1 MKQIEDLIAISRK
14 FGQDSRFVI
23 AGGGNTS
30 YKDENRLWVKA
41 SGHALATITEDGF
54 AVLDRALL
62 NEMGEKA
69 YNEDTAIR
77 EEQVKNDLS
86 VACITKD
93 RRPSVET
100 SLHNCMGFA
109 FVVHL
114 HPTLVNG
121 LMCSVNAEAACKEIF
136 PDALYIEYTDPGYTL
151 FKKVYDRIKAYKAEK
166 GKEPQVIFLQN
177 HGIFVGGDTTAEI
190 EGIYSEVLGKLEAK
204 VAALPEG
211 DTAVSETVTD
221 VVPAIRQM
229 LSRSGRGFK
238 TLKVTKNA
246 LVDFFIDGCS
256 VTSTGSV
263 TDQQPVAEPVE
274 ATDCPGKSGFDK
286 IAKPFTPDIIVYCK
300 SSYIF
305 IEAESDEEI
314 LKQAEEEIEAFVSGK
329 GYTPKVL
336 LIKGIG
342 LIAVGDSSRNAQIIT
357 DVFTDAMKVA
367 FFAQSF
373 GGEHPMERAWID
385 FIDNWEVENYRRK
398 VASSASKGRV
408 EGRTII
414 VTGAAQGFG
423 EGIARELMAQG
434 ANIVVADLNEATG
447 EKTAASFNEKA
458 GANKAIFVKTNVADM
473 ASLRN
478 LMKETI
484 VNFGALDAFVS
495 NAGVVRAGGL
505 DVMTPENFE
514 FVTKINYEAYFF
526 CAKVASHIMK
536 IETKY
541 DPEYFADIIQVNSK
555 SGLRGSKANFAYAGG
570 KFGGIGLTQS
580 FALELAPYRVK
591 VNSICPGNYYDGPL
605 WSNPENGLFIQY
617 LNAGKVPGA
626 KTVQDVKDYYL
637 AQVPM
642 RKGCNPVDVCKAILY
657 AIDQTGETGQA
668 IPVTGGQVMLA

>member
-1 MKQIEDLIAISRK
+1 MRQIEDLIAISRK

-54 AVLDRALL
+54 AVLDRTLL

-77 EEQVKNDLS
+77 EEQVKNDLAA
-86 VACITKD
+86 ACVTKD

-121 LMCSVNAEAACKEIF
+121 LMCSANAEAVCGEIF
-136 PDALYIEYTDPGYTL
+136 PEALYIEYTDPGYTL
-151 FKKVYDRIKAYKAEK
+151 FKKVYDRINAYKAAN

-190 EGIYSEVLGKLEAK
+190 EGIYSEILGKLEAK

-211 DTAVSETVTD
+211 GSEVSPTVTD
-221 VVPAIRQM
+221 VIPAIRQM
-229 LSRSGRGFK
+229 LSRSGRGLK

-246 LVDFFIDGCS
+246 LVDYFLDGS
-256 VTSTGSV
+256 R
-263 TDQQPVAEPVE
+263 E
-274 ATDCPGKSGFDK
+274 K
-286 IAKPFTPDIIVYCK
+286 IAAPFTPDIIVYCK
-300 SSYIF
+300 SAYIF
-305 IEAESDEEI
+305 IDAESDEEI
-314 LKQAEEEIEAFVSGK
+314 LKQAEEKIEAFAAEK

-342 LIAVGDSSRNAQIIT
+342 LVAVGDNSKNAQIIT

-367 FFAQSF
+367 FYAQSF
-373 GGEHPMERAWID
+373 GGEHPMEKAWID

-398 VASSASKGRV
+398 VAAGSSKGRV
-408 EGRTII
+408 EGKTII

-447 EKTAASFNEKA
+447 EKTAASFNEMA
-458 GANKAIFVKTNVADM
+458 GPNKAIFVKTNVADM
-473 ASLRN
+473 TSLQN
-478 LMKETI
+478 LMRQTI
-484 VNFGALDAFVS
+484 LNFGALDAFVS

-526 CAKVASHIMK
+526 CAKAASHIMK
-536 IETKY
+536 IETRY
-541 DPEYFADIIQVNSK
+541 DPDYFADIIQVNSK

-580 FALELAPYRVK
+580 FALELAPDRVK

>member
-263 TDQQPVAEPVE
+263 TD
-274 ATDCPGKSGFDK
+274 CPGKSGFDK

-314 LKQAEEEIEAFVSGK
+314 LKQAEEEIEAFVSEK

-367 FFAQSF
+367 FYAQSF

-484 VNFGALDAFVS
+484 LNFGALDAFVS

-536 IETKY
+536 IETRY

>member
-256 VTSTGSV
+256 VTSTGS
-263 TDQQPVAEPVE
+263 

-357 DVFTDAMKVA
+357 DVFTDAMKIA
-367 FFAQSF
+367 FYAQSF
-373 GGEHPMERAWID
+373 GGEHPMEQAWID

-484 VNFGALDAFVS
+484 LNFGALDAFVS

>member
-211 DTAVSETVTD
+211 DTDVSETVTD

-263 TDQQPVAEPVE
+263 
-274 ATDCPGKSGFDK
+274 TDCPGKSGFDK

-342 LIAVGDSSRNAQIIT
+342 LIAVGDRSRNAQIIT

-367 FFAQSF
+367 FYAQSF

-484 VNFGALDAFVS
+484 LNFGALDAFVS

>member
-1 MKQIEDLIAISRK
+1 MRQIEDLIAISRK

-54 AVLDRALL
+54 AVLDRTLL

-77 EEQVKNDLS
+77 EEQVKNDLA
-86 VACITKD
+86 VACVTKD

-121 LMCSVNAEAACKEIF
+121 LMCSASAEAVCGEIF
-136 PDALYIEYTDPGYTL
+136 PEALYIEYTDPGYTL
-151 FKKVYDRIKAYKAEK
+151 FKKVYDRINAYKAAN

-190 EGIYSEVLGKLEAK
+190 EGIYSEILGKLEAK

-211 DTAVSETVTD
+211 GSEVSPTVTD
-221 VVPAIRQM
+221 VIPAIRQM
-229 LSRSGRGFK
+229 LSRAGRGLK

-246 LVDFFIDGCS
+246 LVDYFLDGS
-256 VTSTGSV
+256 R
-263 TDQQPVAEPVE
+263 E
-274 ATDCPGKSGFDK
+274 K
-286 IAKPFTPDIIVYCK
+286 IAAPFTPDIIVYCK
-300 SSYIF
+300 SAYIF
-305 IEAESDEEI
+305 IDAESDEEI
-314 LKQAEEEIEAFVSGK
+314 LKQAEEKIEAFAAEK

-342 LIAVGDSSRNAQIIT
+342 LVAVGDNFKNAQIIT

-367 FFAQSF
+367 FYAQSF
-373 GGEHPMERAWID
+373 GGEHPMEKAWID

-398 VASSASKGRV
+398 VAAGSSKGRV
-408 EGRTII
+408 EGKTII

-447 EKTAASFNEKA
+447 EKTAASFNEMA
-458 GANKAIFVKTNVADM
+458 GSNKAIFVKTNVADM
-473 ASLRN
+473 TSLQN
-478 LMKETI
+478 LMRQTI
-484 VNFGALDAFVS
+484 LNFGALDAFVS

-526 CAKVASHIMK
+526 CAKAASHIMK
-536 IETKY
+536 IETRY
-541 DPEYFADIIQVNSK
+541 DPDYFADIIQVNSK

-580 FALELAPYRVK
+580 FALELAPDRVK

>member
-121 LMCSVNAEAACKEIF
+121 LMCSVNAESACKEIF

-151 FKKVYDRIKAYKAEK
+151 FKKVHDRIKAYKAEK

-177 HGIFVGGDTTAEI
+177 HGIFVGGDTTSEI
-190 EGIYSEVLGKLEAK
+190 EEIYSEVLGKLEAR

-238 TLKVTKNA
+238 TLKVTQNA

-263 TDQQPVAEPVE
+263 
-274 ATDCPGKSGFDK
+274 TDCPGKSGFDK

-329 GYTPKVL
+329 GHTPKVL
-336 LIKGIG
+336 LLKGIG

-367 FFAQSF
+367 FYAQSF

>member
-1 MKQIEDLIAISRK
+1 MRQIEDLIAISRK

-54 AVLDRALL
+54 AVLDRTLL

-77 EEQVKNDLS
+77 EEQVKNDLA
-86 VACITKD
+86 VACVTKD

-121 LMCSVNAEAACKEIF
+121 LMCSANAEAVCGEIF
-136 PDALYIEYTDPGYTL
+136 PEALYIEYTDPGYTL
-151 FKKVYDRIKAYKAEK
+151 FKKVYDRINAYKAAN

-190 EGIYSEVLGKLEAK
+190 EGIYSEILGKLEAK

-211 DTAVSETVTD
+211 GSEVSPTVTD
-221 VVPAIRQM
+221 VIPAIRQM
-229 LSRSGRGFK
+229 LSRSGRGLK

-246 LVDFFIDGCS
+246 LVDYFLDGS
-256 VTSTGSV
+256 R
-263 TDQQPVAEPVE
+263 E
-274 ATDCPGKSGFDK
+274 K
-286 IAKPFTPDIIVYCK
+286 IAAPFTPDIIVYCK
-300 SSYIF
+300 SAYIF
-305 IEAESDEEI
+305 IDAESDEEI
-314 LKQAEEEIEAFVSGK
+314 LKQAEEKIEAFAAEK

-336 LIKGIG
+336 LIKGVG
-342 LIAVGDSSRNAQIIT
+342 LVAVGDNFKNAQIIT

-367 FFAQSF
+367 FYAQSF
-373 GGEHPMERAWID
+373 GGEHPMEKAWID

-398 VASSASKGRV
+398 VAAGSSKGRV
-408 EGRTII
+408 EGKTII

-447 EKTAASFNEKA
+447 EKTAASFNEMA
-458 GANKAIFVKTNVADM
+458 GSNKAIFVKTNVADM
-473 ASLRN
+473 TSLQN
-478 LMKETI
+478 LMRQTI
-484 VNFGALDAFVS
+484 LNFGALDAFVS
-495 NAGVVRAGGL
+495 NAGVVLAGGL

-526 CAKVASHIMK
+526 CAKAASHIMK
-536 IETKY
+536 IETRH
-541 DPEYFADIIQVNSK
+541 DPDYFADIIQVNSK

-580 FALELAPYRVK
+580 FALELAPDRVK